1 MLCSRQCVVLF
12 LGILSA
18 VGASELRV
26 TYTQTNQHII
36 FNFGIGHG
44 DFTSFFFH
52 ATFSGEKSLIRLVF
66 ENDAEQK
73 FYRVHLAHTVLP
85 HTLRAEVTPEGVKLT
100 AEKLES
106 NIWEEIVL
114 FSSESAVRATIR
126 VQLSQTAELPI
137 EMAEFHDPREAVML
151 AVKEARQEEALDA
164 TAIRKI
170 AEVLTEAVD
179 RATPRCL
186 AHLHC
191 ECDTPLVFDGR
202 ECMDG
207 GKWAKLDGR
216 RTERDRDVG
225 EAGRALDFAGYDG
238 HRGGGGLRET
248 GKWAKLDV
256 RLTSPGGLL
265 ANTDRLLMQTDTFS
279 DQPALWNSPDLLQ
292 LEAGV
297 FAHVFTAHQ
306 QAAQQSS
313 SWPRVFYAQGFRGKK
328 VLAVGAGLQ
337 NFEAILFAQQG
348 AAVTVIDRDVHNLR
362 AMERLRVASDV
373 PPSSLALVH
382 CVEHVSLLQLPSDF
396 DAVLALDS
404 MTRAPGE
411 LMRAEYTALASRL
424 KVGGRWLQLAPSKER
439 YLKEKQPR
447 LKRFGAAEKKS
458 AANETYWYDWLDIKK
473 LRHLLQPSNFD
484 VLFEVKGANEA
495 SGKHEWI
502 WFDLL
507 RVS

>member
-1 MLCSRQCVVLF
+1 MFEELSG
-12 LGILSA
+12 LGA
-18 VGASELRV
+18 VA
-26 TYTQTNQHII
+26 
-36 FNFGIGHG
+36 
-44 DFTSFFFH
+44 

-207 GKWAKLDGR
+207 
-216 RTERDRDVG
+216 
-225 EAGRALDFAGYDG
+225 
-238 HRGGGGLRET
+238 

-484 VLFEVKGANEA
+484 VLFEENM
-495 SGKHEWI
+495 SGYGST
-502 WFDLL
+502 F
-507 RVS
+507 